1 MVYYKSKHRE
11 LGFFQKLKNIDLVL
25 LSITLLICL
34 FSIIILYSAGK
45 EACNGISCQ
54 YGNLSPWAN
63 KQMLR
68 FLIGFV
74 GMGIAT
80 LIPIKYILKGTIPLY
95 ILTIG
100 SLIYVQL
107 FGHIGMGAQ
116 RWISLGGFK
125 IQPSEIIKIAL
136 ILVLAKQLSSL
147 TLQEVRKTKNLVIP
161 GILTLIPF
169 ALVLKQ
175 PDLGTSLILIMILG
189 AMLFSSGVQYKK
201 FFIVLCLALISL
213 PVIWANIQDYQKQ
226 RVMTFLNP
234 ESDVLGA
241 GYHIT
246 QAKIAMG
253 SGGFL
258 GKGYLKGSQSHLN
271 FLPEKQ
277 TDFIFTMIS
286 EELGMV
292 GGIILI
298 LLYISLIIRCSM
310 IGINSRSPILKLMAI
325 GISFNIFCYT
335 FINLAM
341 IMGLLPVVGVPL
353 ALVSYGG
360 TSSVVVLGSIGIVQN
375 IYLNRHKVISD
386 KSY

>member
-1 MVYYKSKHRE
+1 MVYFKSKHRE
-11 LGFFQKLKNIDLVL
+11 LSLFQKFKNIDLVL
-25 LSITLLICL
+25 FSITLLICL
-34 FSIIILYSAGK
+34 FSLVILYSAGK
-45 EACNGISCQ
+45 ESCAGINCN

-68 FLIGFV
+68 FLIGFI

-80 LIPIKYILKGTIPLY
+80 LIPIKYILKGTLPLY
-95 ILTIG
+95 IITIG

-125 IQPSEIIKIAL
+125 IQPSEIIKISL

-147 TLQEVRKTKNLVIP
+147 TLQDVKKTKNLIIP

-201 FFIVLCLALISL
+201 FFIVIVVALASL
-213 PVIWANIQDYQKQ
+213 PVIWGNIQNYQKQ
-226 RVMTFLNP
+226 RVLTFLNP

-286 EELGMV
+286 EELGML

-298 LLYISLIIRCSM
+298 ILYICLILRCSM
-310 IGINSRSPILKLMAI
+310 IGINSRSPILKLIAV

-335 FINLAM
+335 FINLSM

-360 TSSVVVLGSIGIVQN
+360 TSSVVVLGSIGIIQN

-386 KSY
+386 KNY